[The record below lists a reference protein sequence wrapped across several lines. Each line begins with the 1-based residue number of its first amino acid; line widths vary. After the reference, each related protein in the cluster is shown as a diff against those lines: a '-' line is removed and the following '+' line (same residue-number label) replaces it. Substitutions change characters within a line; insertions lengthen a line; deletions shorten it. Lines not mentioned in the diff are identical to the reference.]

1 MTQSR
6 RPRRR
11 RADPV
16 KEAADRIFAAA
27 FKSLEE
33 ARPNNETL
41 AEIAAAALRV
51 TVMCLDESLVPEP
64 GQRGW
69 TEDGAI
75 ADLVRIMAMRVLQED
90 LRQNGKRL
98 RPLRDRFGW

>member
-1 MTQSR
+1 MAPAT
-6 RPRRR
+6 
-11 RADPV
+11 AL
-16 KEAADRIFAAA
+16 EERIFAAA

-69 TEDGAI
+69 AEDGAI